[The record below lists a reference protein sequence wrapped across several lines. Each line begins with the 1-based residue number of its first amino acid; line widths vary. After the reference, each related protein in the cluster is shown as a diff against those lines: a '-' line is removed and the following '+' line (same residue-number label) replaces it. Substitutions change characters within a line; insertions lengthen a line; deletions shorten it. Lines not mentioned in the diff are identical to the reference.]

1 MSALFPLFDF
11 LEELSRQPGTTD
23 ITMVSDGRVAVRRNA
38 RIAVTRVEALG
49 CLWER
54 TMDAHFPAARD
65 GRRRGAAR
73 VISSGNRR
81 YRATL
86 AEHRG
91 GASLSVRPLRERP
104 GSPAE
109 LRLPDGLAEFFLGLN
124 GGLVLVA
131 GPTGSGKSTT
141 VASLLASRRDGM
153 GGKIVTIEDPV
164 EFLHSDDERTLF
176 IQRELGTSVAG
187 YSEGLEEALQMNPD
201 VIAVQEVRE
210 REAAETALSAALSGH
225 LVIAS
230 VHAFTGATVPQR
242 YLSVIDP
249 GLEDHGARDS
259 LAACLEAVVFQR
271 LLPGFDGLVP
281 VFEVLYFRHRGERL
295 PSMERLVRQ
304 GNWVGLRQELAE
316 GRRYGMIEWEEC
328 LRERVACGLLPAVS

>member
-1 MSALFPLFDF
+1 MSTPFPLFDF
-11 LEELSRQPGTTD
+11 LEEVSRQPGTTD

-49 CLWER
+49 RLWAE
-54 TMDAHFPAARD
+54 TMKVHFPSGRD
-65 GRRRGAAR
+65 GRRPGAAR
-73 VISSGNRR
+73 VIASGRRR

-86 AEHRG
+86 AAHRG
-91 GASLSVRPLRERP
+91 GSSLSVRPLRERP
-104 GSPAE
+104 GSPGE

-141 VASLLASRRDGM
+141 VASLLDARRDGV
-153 GGKIVTIEDPV
+153 GGKFVTIEDPV
-164 EFLHSDDERTLF
+164 EFVHSDDERTLF
-176 IQRELGTSVAG
+176 IQRELGTSVSDYA
-187 YSEGLEEALQMNPD
+187 EGLEEALQMNPD
-201 VIAVQEVRE
+201 VIAVQEIRE
-210 REAAETALSAALSGH
+210 RAAAETALSAALSGH

-230 VHAFTGATVPQR
+230 MHAFTAPTVPQR
-242 YLSVIDP
+242 CLSVIDP

-259 LAACLEAVVFQR
+259 LAACLEAIVFQR

-295 PSMERLVRQ
+295 ASMERLVRQ

-316 GRRYGMIEWEEC
+316 GRRFGMIEWEEN
-328 LRERVACGLLPAVS
+328 LRERISSGLLPAVP